1 MQSEPRKNFFSRFGL
16 FRVRSPLLTESRLI
30 SLPRPTQMFQFRRF
44 PSISYEFTYGCMDYL
59 HADCSIRTST
69 DQCLLTTPRSF
80 SQLTTSFFGSQ
91 CQGIH
96 STLFYALPF
105 VSWSLSRSLMI
116 FLLLQF
122 FTRLDFSCRFFTY
135 SQFPH
140 FHLVFFLFCFQAAF
154 LFSALFQEQISKDKS

>member
-1 MQSEPRKNFFSRFGL
+1 
-16 FRVRSPLLTESRLI
+16 
-30 SLPRPTQMFQFRRF
+30 MFQFRRF

-80 SQLTTSFFGSQ
+80 SQLTTSFIGSQ

-122 FTRLDFSCRFFTY
+122 FHPTWFLMSFLYLLVVSSFSSC
-135 SQFPH
+135 
-140 FHLVFFLFCFQAAF
+140 FLSILFSSCF
-154 LFSALFQEQISKDKS
+154 LFSALFQEQISKDKLDFSYLSPDIHSWNAYLSGNLFFLLFPFLF